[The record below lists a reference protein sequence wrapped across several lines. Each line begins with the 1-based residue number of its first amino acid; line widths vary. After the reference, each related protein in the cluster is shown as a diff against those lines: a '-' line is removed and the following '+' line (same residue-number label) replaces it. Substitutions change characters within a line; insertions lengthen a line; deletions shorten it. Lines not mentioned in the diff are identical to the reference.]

1 VTLAHPKRPPATPP
15 LAGTLLLCLAA
26 ALGCMDKHPDSK
38 AAASSS
44 DSTTVAAD
52 AGAAADSATVARTPS
67 LDQLSRLA
75 SQRWRFDLDSLV
87 ARRVIRVLVSPN
99 RMAYFLD
106 GPRQRGSAYEAVHAF
121 EGELNR
127 TLGNKTL
134 QVECVFIPVPRDQLL
149 SRLADGRG
157 DLAVG
162 LIQPTPERRKQLD
175 FSAPFYEG
183 VREIVVTGPGAP
195 AIQRLDDLGGQEVY
209 VRPSSSSAENLR
221 RLNQE
226 RRARGQPEIVIR
238 PADEHLDDGDILEM
252 VSTGIVPITVVSDGD
267 AEAYAPLLPG
277 LTVHRDLEVASGG
290 SYAWALRKNTPQLR
304 EAVDRF
310 VRGHR
315 SGTTFGNIMIQRYWR
330 DNRWLKN
337 PTAGGGLA
345 RYQTVI
351 GAFRVSAAEFDLD
364 PLLLLAQGYQESGL
378 DQSRVSHAGA
388 VGVMQIKPSTAAAP
402 PIGIKDVDRLESNV
416 RAGAKYLRFIIDRYY
431 SDSTITPLDRELF
444 AMASYNAGPARV
456 AGLRRKA
463 READLDPDRWFQN
476 VEVIAA
482 REIGR
487 ETVDYV
493 SNIYKYYLAY
503 TLLAEH
509 RVARERAESAAR
521 TPDAK

>member
-1 VTLAHPKRPPATPP
+1 MTRTQRNEP
-15 LAGTLLLCLAA
+15 AGTAAPAGIPVLCLV
-26 ALGCMDKHPDSK
+26 ALIACGREPPGKAPEASRPDS
-38 AAASSS
+38 AS
-44 DSTTVAAD
+44 VAAEPPTD
-52 AGAAADSATVARTPS
+52 TVARTPS
-67 LDQLSRLA
+67 LDQLSRLG
-75 SQRWRFDLDSLV
+75 SQRWSFDLDSLV
-87 ARRVIRVLVSPN
+87 ARRVIRVLVTPN

-106 GPRQRGSAYEAVHAF
+106 GPRQRGSAYEAVQEF
-121 EGELNR
+121 ERELNR
-127 TLGNKTL
+127 SLGSKTL
-134 QVECVFIPVPRDQLL
+134 QVECVFIPVPRDELL

-162 LIQPTPERRKQLD
+162 LIRPTPERRARLD

-183 VREIVVTGPGAP
+183 VRDIVVTGPGAP
-195 AIQRLDDLGGQEVY
+195 PLQRPEDLAGREVY
-209 VRPSSSSAENLR
+209 VRRSSSAAESLR
-221 RLNQE
+221 RLNQQW
-226 RRARGQPEIVIR
+226 RAGGRPEIVIR

-252 VSTGIVPITVVSDGD
+252 VGSGIVPITVVSDGD
-267 AEAYAPLLPG
+267 AAAYASVMPG
-277 LTVHRDLEVASGG
+277 LVVHQDLEVASGG
-290 SYAWALRKNTPQLR
+290 SYAWALRKNTPRLR

-315 SGTTFGNIMIQRYWR
+315 SGTTFGNIIIQRYWQN
-330 DNRWLKN
+330 NRWLRN

-345 RYQTVI
+345 RYQAVI
-351 GAFRVSAAEFDLD
+351 GAFRASAAEFDLD

-378 DQSRVSHAGA
+378 DQSRKSHAGA
-388 VGVMQIKPSTAAAP
+388 VGVMQIKPSTAAAAP
-402 PIGIKDVDRLESNV
+402 VSITDVDRMENNV

-456 AGLRRKA
+456 AGLRREARKA
-463 READLDPDRWFQN
+463 GLDADRWFQN

-509 RVARERAESAAR
+509 RAAQERAESAAR
-521 TPDAK
+521 VNRK

>member
-1 VTLAHPKRPPATPP
+1 MP
-15 LAGTLLLCLAA
+15 LLGVRAMGLVALLGCGGERAGTTASASL
-26 ALGCMDKHPDSK
+26 PDS
-38 AAASSS
+38 ASAVAESLA
-44 DSTTVAAD
+44 DTT
-52 AGAAADSATVARTPS
+52 DSAARTPS
-67 LDQLSRLA
+67 LDQLSRLG
-75 SQRWRFDLDSLV
+75 SQRWSFDLDSLV
-87 ARRVIRVLVSPN
+87 ARRVIRVLVTPN

-106 GPRQRGSAYEAVHAF
+106 GPRQRGSAYEAVQEF
-121 EGELNR
+121 ERELNR
-127 TLGNKTL
+127 TLGTKTL

-149 SRLADGRG
+149 SRLAEGRG

-162 LIQPTPERRKQLD
+162 LIRPTPERRKQLD
-175 FSAPFYEG
+175 FSAPLYEG
-183 VREIVVTGPGAP
+183 VRDIVVTGPGAP
-195 AIQRLDDLGGQEVY
+195 PLQRLEDLAGREVY
-209 VRPSSSSAENLR
+209 VRPSSSAAESLR

-226 RRARGQPEIVIR
+226 WKARGVPEIVIL
-238 PADEHLDDGDILEM
+238 PADEHLDDGDVLEM
-252 VSTGIVPITVVSDGD
+252 VSGGVVPITVVSEGD
-267 AEAYAPLLPG
+267 AQAYAPLLPT
-277 LTVHRDLEVASGG
+277 LALHRELVVDSGG
-290 SYAWALRKNTPQLR
+290 SYAWALRKGTPELR

-315 SGTTFGNIMIQRYWR
+315 SGTTFGNIMIQRYWQN
-330 DNRWLKN
+330 NRWLEN

-345 RYQTVI
+345 RYQAVI
-351 GAFRVSAAEFDLD
+351 GAFRASAAEFDLD

-378 DQSRVSHAGA
+378 DQSRKSHAGA
-388 VGVMQIKPSTAAAP
+388 VGVMQVKPSTAAAP
-402 PIGIKDVDRLESNV
+402 PIGISGVDRLDNNV

-456 AGLRRKA
+456 AGLRREA
-463 READLDPDRWFQN
+463 RDAGLDPDRWFQN

-509 RVARERAESAAR
+509 RASQQRAESTAR
-521 TPDAK
+521 QKGK